1 MGAVVLDG
9 DRLLLVRRANEPAAG
24 TWSLPGGRVE
34 PGEDAASAVVREV
47 AEETGLRVQV
57 SGVVGCVE
65 WPTGDGCVYVIQDL
79 ACRVVGG
86 SLSAGDDASDVGW
99 FDADTVAEMPCS
111 PGLVDTLRDWGVLPT
126 DVVPAD

>member
-1 MGAVVLDG
+1 MGAVLLDG
-9 DRLLLVRRANEPAAG
+9 DRLLLVRRINEPAAG

-57 SGVVGCVE
+57 AGVVGSVE
-65 WPTGDGCVYVIQDL
+65 WPTGDGRVYVISDL

-86 SLSAGDDASDVGW
+86 ELSAGDDASEVGW
-99 FDADTVAEMPCS
+99 FDADTVATLPCS
-111 PGLVDTLRDWGVLPT
+111 PGLIETLRDWGVLPET
-126 DVVPAD
+126 